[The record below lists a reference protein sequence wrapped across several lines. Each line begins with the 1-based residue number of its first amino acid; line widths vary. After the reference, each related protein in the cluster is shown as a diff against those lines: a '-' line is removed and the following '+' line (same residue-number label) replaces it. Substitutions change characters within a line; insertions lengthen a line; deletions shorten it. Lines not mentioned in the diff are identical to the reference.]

1 MVKSTQIL
9 YFLKSIE
16 TIQVKFSNTYY
27 NNLYIFLC
35 NVSSKYFFD
44 IQILI
49 VGLLVEPNTRSYQ
62 ELLTKN
68 RKVSSINVC
77 VSNTQSPELV
87 DFVNAGTISGLRGL
101 YVYIIMNTNNSKNI
115 TNVSYNT

>member
-27 NNLYIFLC
+27 NNLNLLI
-35 NVSSKYFFD
+35 SSKYVFD
-44 IQILI
+44 IKNLI

-62 ELLTKN
+62 DLLTKN
-68 RKVSSINVC
+68 RKVTSINVC
-77 VSNTQSPELV
+77 VSNTQLPELV
-87 DFVNAGTISGLRGL
+87 DFVNAGTISGLKGTVML
-101 YVYIIMNTNNSKNI
+101 I
-115 TNVSYNT
+115 

>member
-16 TIQVKFSNTYY
+16 TIQVKFSNTYI
-27 NNLYIFLC
+27 NNLYLFFC
-35 NVSSKYFFD
+35 DASSKYVFD
-44 IQILI
+44 IHILI
-49 VGLLVEPNTRSYQ
+49 LGLLVEPNTRSYQ

-77 VSNTQSPELV
+77 VSNTQLPELV
-87 DFVNAGTISGLRGL
+87 DFVNAGTISGLKGL
-101 YVYIIMNTNNSKNI
+101 CMFT
-115 TNVSYNT
+115 

>member
-1 MVKSTQIL
+1 MKSTQIL

-16 TIQVKFSNTYY
+16 TIQVKFSNTYC
-27 NNLYIFLC
+27 NNLLC
-35 NVSSKYFFD
+35 DASSKYFFD
-44 IQILI
+44 IHISI

-77 VSNTQSPELV
+77 VSNTQLPELV
-87 DFVNAGTISGLRGL
+87 DFVNAGTISGLKGL
-101 YVYIIMNTNNSKNI
+101 CMFT
-115 TNVSYNT
+115 

>member
-9 YFLKSIE
+9 YILKSIE

-27 NNLYIFLC
+27 NELYCDI
-35 NVSSKYFFD
+35 SSKYVFD
-44 IQILI
+44 IHILI

-77 VSNTQSPELV
+77 VSNTQLPELV
-87 DFVNAGTISGLRGL
+87 DFVNAGTISGLKGL
-101 YVYIIMNTNNSKNI
+101 CMFT
-115 TNVSYNT
+115 

>member
-1 MVKSTQIL
+1 MKNTQIL

-16 TIQVKFSNTYY
+16 IIQVKFSNPYY
-27 NNLYIFLC
+27 NNAYLLIFL
-35 NVSSKYFFD
+35 NISSKYVFD
-44 IQILI
+44 IHILS

-77 VSNTQSPELV
+77 VSNTQLPEVV
-87 DFVNAGTISGLRGL
+87 DFVNAGTISGLKGL
-101 YVYIIMNTNNSKNI
+101 CMFT
-115 TNVSYNT
+115 

>member
-16 TIQVKFSNTYY
+16 TIQVKFSNTYI
-27 NNLYIFLC
+27 NNLYFC
-35 NVSSKYFFD
+35 DASSKYVFD
-44 IQILI
+44 IHILI
-49 VGLLVEPNTRSYQ
+49 LGLLVEPNTRSYQ

-77 VSNTQSPELV
+77 VSNTQLPELV

-101 YVYIIMNTNNSKNI
+101 YVYIIMNTNNSKN
-115 TNVSYNT
+115 VSYNT